1 MCLHLDRVLSP
12 LPLHARHSTGDT
24 THTTNGSTGTVTN
37 LTRPSPRPARDDA
50 RPRRRA
56 IYDDNYDIFLFPPS
70 FNGTRMSHHAAR
82 EMRDPCV
89 AVRFASGAHI
99 TRASRRLWATQST
112 CCSTSAWFRTTC
124 QISVDPC
131 RPMPTRQI
139 PSCTC
144 SVRAHPA
151 RGMHVE
157 CRGSGWVPHVTTPLS
172 PDRGSPHSHIPHIHT
187 PPSAPALGGHEGETP
202 QPPSP
207 HRLARQAPLAPTLPA
222 PLKGARGNGSR
233 PRRCS
238 TEM

>member
-1 MCLHLDRVLSP
+1 MLNKLRGVAGVSPCERRFRTCACISIVSSLLCLYT
-12 LPLHARHSTGDT
+12 HATAQETRPTQQT
-24 THTTNGSTGTVTN
+24 EALATVTN
-37 LTRPSPRPARDDA
+37 LTRPSRAPRPGRREATRDINIRLS
-50 RPRRRA
+50 RPSTA
-56 IYDDNYDIFLFPPS
+56 CS

-82 EMRDPCV
+82 DARCV
-89 AVRFASGAHI
+89 PVRFASGAHI

-187 PPSAPALGGHEGETP
+187 PLPPLPLSEDTKARRPSRPPPTASPGR
-202 QPPSP
+202 PPSLP
-207 HRLARQAPLAPTLPA
+207 HCE
-222 PLKGARGNGSR
+222 R
-233 PRRCS
+233 P
-238 TEM
+238 